1 MAVLTGLEPGAV
13 FQYFEALCAI
23 PHGSGNTKQISDYCV
38 AFARERGLRCLQ
50 DGSNN
55 VVIFKDGT
63 PGYENAAPVILQGHL
78 DMVCEKTADCPIDF
92 ERDGLTLRLEGDM
105 ISAEGTTLGGD
116 DGIAVAYA
124 LALLAARDIPHPPL
138 EVVFTTDE
146 ETGMFGAQA
155 LDCAP
160 LKGRTMLNLDSEDEG
175 ILLAGCAGG
184 CCVACHFPVRRETAR
199 GVLVTLKLDG
209 LTGGHSGVEIHKG
222 RANANQLLGRALE
235 ALSRET
241 PYALLEAAGGLKDNA
256 IPREAAARLVV
267 AEDAVEPIRAFAQDW
282 QGRFATEFQ
291 ATDPA
296 LSLTVQVGQAG
307 EFPAMSGETKTA
319 VLSALVGLPGGVQRM
334 SPDIPG
340 LVQTSLNLGVLETRE
355 DEVVMRLSLRS
366 GVGAEKEALAEQIS
380 TLTARLGGT
389 IDRDGDYPA
398 WEYKRQSRL
407 REVMVEVF
415 TQQYGHAPEVRT
427 IHAGLE
433 CGLFADKLPGLDCVS
448 MGPDIQDIHTPSE
461 RLSVASVQ
469 RTWAYLLEILKR
481 LK

>member
-50 DGSNN
+50 DESNN

-63 PGYENAAPVILQGHL
+63 PGYESAAPVILQGHL

-92 ERDGLTLRLEGDM
+92 ERDGLTLRLEGDL

-124 LALLAARDIPHPPL
+124 LALLAAQDIPHPPL

-175 ILLAGCAGG
+175 VLLAGCAGG

-222 RANANQLLGRALE
+222 RANANQLLGRALD

-267 AEDAVEPIRAFAQDW
+267 SEDAVEPIRAFAQDW
-282 QGRFATEFQ
+282 QGRFANEFQ

-340 LVQTSLNLGVLETRE
+340 LVQTSLNLGVLETQE

-366 GVGAEKEALAEQIS
+366 GVGGEKEALAEQIS
-380 TLTARLGGT
+380 ALTARLGGT